1 MATPK
6 AIVTMSDNNA
16 LPNPETE
23 NKVNTLPGKSKAF
36 VKKHEPEKIDKMG
49 DKGSE
54 ENQFTADGVKK
65 DETKKA
71 SYRAGKD
78 AEVYEETMSD
88 AEKAKRERIVKGMKK
103 NAPDFKAKYGDRW
116 KSVMY
121 ATATKAAMEEVEL
134 EEGMP
139 SSVIKSKQK
148 YAEMSDKD
156 FADKHGSK
164 SETELKAM
172 AWRHGY
178 GKDSN
183 IYVNKAKKGSMAE
196 EAELTEG
203 TGKYFATAEKSKF
216 KDGWRPHLKN
226 PQGKTSYLGAATFK
240 NKADAIAHA
249 AAYHQHVNVK
259 GLNPDRMKSPDK
271 SKLVEAT
278 LSAKAGAAG
287 KDLGKPG
294 KNFAKIVDD
303 ATERYGS
310 KEAGK
315 RVAGAILAK
324 MRKEDFNLAEEDG
337 RRLRDNLKS
346 EGKHEEAGAIAHK
359 YGLGRSYGPH
369 FGMRSTKNAAEMAFH
384 KGYDKAAI
392 LAKKSV
398 KEDLEQIDEISK
410 STLGS
415 YATKALRRGD
425 IAARMSHSDTD
436 EMGKIATKRMTGV
449 KKAVERIATKK
460 AATAIKTNVDRA
472 KEAARNRGTDKDD
485 QGKAYYAAQKGISK
499 VREDVEHIN
508 ELKKSTVVSYLNKAS
523 KSKDDAIG
531 QVFKGAA
538 MGAPAKDPKTLAKR
552 NKGISLGVG
561 KIVGMSRVAAKEDVK
576 NELLNKLYESLS
588 ESNKKLMDAMLED
601 GRVDELLEFAMEQFN
616 DDV

>member
-16 LPNPETE
+16 LPNPDAE

-65 DETKKA
+65 DETKRA
-71 SYRAGKD
+71 SYRVGKD

-103 NAPDFKAKYGDRW
+103 NAADFKSKYGSRW

-134 EEGMP
+134 DESMP

-183 IYVNKAKKGSMAE
+183 VYVNKVKKGSSM
-196 EAELTEG
+196 
-203 TGKYFATAEKSKF
+203 
-216 KDGWRPHLKN
+216 N
-226 PQGKTSYLGAATFK
+226 
-240 NKADAIAHA
+240 
-249 AAYHQHVNVK
+249 
-259 GLNPDRMKSPDK
+259 
-271 SKLVEAT
+271 EAT

-369 FGMRSTKNAAEMAFH
+369 FGMRSTKNAAEMSFH

-398 KEDLEQIDEISK
+398 KEDVEQIDEISK

-415 YATKALRRGD
+415 YATKALNRGD

-436 EMGKIATKRMTGV
+436 DMGKIAAKRFAGV
-449 KKAVERIATKK
+449 KKAVEKIAPKSPATVGKIK
-460 AATAIKTNVDRA
+460 ANVDKAR
-472 KEAARNRGTDKDD
+472 EAARNRYTDKDD

-499 VREDVEHIN
+499 VREET
-508 ELKKSTVVSYLNKAS
+508 E
-523 KSKDDAIG
+523 DD
-531 QVFKGAA
+531 
-538 MGAPAKDPKTLAKR
+538 
-552 NKGISLGVG
+552 
-561 KIVGMSRVAAKEDVK
+561 
-576 NELLNKLYESLS
+576 LLNRLYESLS
-588 ESNKKLMDAMLED
+588 EANKKLMDVMLED
-601 GRVDELLEFAMEQFN
+601 GRIDELLEFAMEQFN